1 MGLSR
6 HTAKEASVSD
16 TASATPALTTREALT
31 AYATMIN
38 TGDPSALA
46 PLLAP
51 DFTYT
56 SQNVLTDMVGK
67 DAYLEFMA
75 AKFETMRNAGLMPMA
90 DLAYRPG
97 YGHVECAVLWQG
109 TPPVPQCLVYAD
121 VVGEHLKAIHLC
133 IVPAPES
140 AKLLGL
146 WPGLPEDRRPAP
158 PTQGASE

>member
-1 MGLSR
+1 MGPSR
-6 HTAKEASVSD
+6 HTAKEATVSD
-16 TASATPALTTREALT
+16 TASATPVLTTREALM

-56 SQNVLTDMVGK
+56 SQSVLTDMVGK

-75 AKFETMRNAGLMPMA
+75 AKFETMRNAGLMPLA
-90 DLAYRPG
+90 DLAHRPG

-109 TPPVPQCLVYAD
+109 APPVPQCLVYAD
-121 VVGEHLKAIHLC
+121 VVGEQLKAIHLC

-158 PTQGASE
+158 PTHGAFE

>member
-1 MGLSR
+1 MGPSR

-16 TASATPALTTREALT
+16 TASATPALTTREALM
-31 AYATMIN
+31 AYAAMIN

-51 DFTYT
+51 DVTYT

-90 DLAYRPG
+90 DLAHRPG

-109 TPPVPQCLVYAD
+109 NPPVPQCLVYAD

-146 WPGLPEDRRPAP
+146 WPGLPEDQRPTP
-158 PTQGASE
+158 PNRGASE

>member
-1 MGLSR
+1 MNDGTDR
-6 HTAKEASVSD
+6 SD
-16 TASATPALTTREALT
+16 VLTEREALM

-38 TGDPSALA
+38 TGDPSVLA

-67 DAYLEFMA
+67 DVYLEFMA

-90 DLAYRPG
+90 DLAHRPG

-121 VVGEHLKAIHLC
+121 VAGEHLKAIHLC

-140 AKLLGL
+140 AKPLGL
-146 WPGLPEDRRPAP
+146 WPGLPEERRPVPAC
-158 PTQGASE
+158 GASK